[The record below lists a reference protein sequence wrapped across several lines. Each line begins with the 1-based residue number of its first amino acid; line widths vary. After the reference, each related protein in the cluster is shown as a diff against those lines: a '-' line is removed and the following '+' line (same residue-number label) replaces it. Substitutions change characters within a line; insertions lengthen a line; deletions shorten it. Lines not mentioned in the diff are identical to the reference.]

1 MKLFDV
7 EYEVAG
13 QPYACN
19 IYWTIFSIKH
29 ILWHDSSDEFQK
41 KQWKTKKLSTYY
53 MVFNIRKIYGNSSKL
68 NFCYQIIHKDKIY
81 LIVAIAMAKI
91 CLYNTTHN
99 IGFLKFI
106 FLDCGIITVLILAT
120 ILGLK
125 ISNQSIQR
133 SGSLRLRALLTF
145 ELLNWFK
152 SGVQNIFIRAWL
164 KYWKKKL
171 KTKKIVLYFGLCYNY
186 MF

>member
-1 MKLFDV
+1 
-7 EYEVAG
+7 
-13 QPYACN
+13 
-19 IYWTIFSIKH
+19 
-29 ILWHDSSDEFQK
+29 
-41 KQWKTKKLSTYY
+41 
-53 MVFNIRKIYGNSSKL
+53 
-68 NFCYQIIHKDKIY
+68 
-81 LIVAIAMAKI
+81 MAKI
-91 CLYNTTHN
+91 CLDDTTHI

-106 FLDCGIITVLILAT
+106 FSDCGIITVLILAT

-164 KYWKKKL
+164 
-171 KTKKIVLYFGLCYNY
+171 
-186 MF
+186 

>member
-1 MKLFDV
+1 
-7 EYEVAG
+7 
-13 QPYACN
+13 
-19 IYWTIFSIKH
+19 
-29 ILWHDSSDEFQK
+29 
-41 KQWKTKKLSTYY
+41 
-53 MVFNIRKIYGNSSKL
+53 MVFNIPKMNGKSSKL

-99 IGFLKFI
+99 IGFLNFI
-106 FLDCGIITVLILAT
+106 FSDCGIITVLILAT

-152 SGVQNIFIRAWL
+152 SGVQKIFL
-164 KYWKKKL
+164 FEL
-171 KTKKIVLYFGLCYNY
+171 G
-186 MF
+186 